1 MEKLIK
7 ALKEI
12 GLETKENGTEVHVS
26 VSIECKDIHLDNLH
40 DLTLVAM
47 EETEDKLELLLD
59 SNMIFAVG
67 KNYDS
72 VDYDEYENAYTII
85 YRNNVI
91 ITITIM

>member
-1 MEKLIK
+1 MENLIE
-7 ALKEI
+7 ALKEM
-12 GLETKENGTEVHVS
+12 GLEIEENGTEVYAS
-26 VSIECKDIHLDNLH
+26 VSIECKDIHLENLL
-40 DLTLVAM
+40 DLTLVAL

-59 SNMIFAVG
+59 SNMIFSMG